1 MACFV
6 QELGL
11 LEEQSHIFFF
21 GFYPAIKCKCNAQT
35 LCCRATVGFREVY
48 TQFPVSNI
56 VTVLAS
62 VCFITPT
69 DDLLCLVK
77 VVANMGNTQKPLI
90 LKRLNLSSCF
100 PNDVISK
107 RFELGSW
114 DWSRIEDNLSQ
125 YNMLLFYL
133 LSSKNFIAFFEKQL
147 VKNHV
152 LEDESGKKRGKPP
165 DERHSLPKYLQILLA
180 QEIICISRPI
190 PAFQLKAFR
199 NGGNLKT
206 KNPLKPVKNEGFF
219 RIFHVFNYTSCGQ
232 KIVLVDNKIHVGK
245 NRHYFANKKLAAHIS
260 KPNSGPMAKGPRVT
274 FAIDGRVGELEHTK
288 CQHWNDGNRSPNSKE
303 IVMILHPY
311 RASKRLC
318 KN

>member
-1 MACFV
+1 
-6 QELGL
+6 
-11 LEEQSHIFFF
+11 
-21 GFYPAIKCKCNAQT
+21 
-35 LCCRATVGFREVY
+35 
-48 TQFPVSNI
+48 
-56 VTVLAS
+56 
-62 VCFITPT
+62 
-69 DDLLCLVK
+69 
-77 VVANMGNTQKPLI
+77 MGNTQKPLI

-274 FAIDGRVGELEHTK
+274 FAIDGRVKQIKMMATTKEKKYKHAIYNEHT
-288 CQHWNDGNRSPNSKE
+288 C
-303 IVMILHPY
+303 Y
-311 RASKRLC
+311 
-318 KN
+318 

>member
-1 MACFV
+1 
-6 QELGL
+6 
-11 LEEQSHIFFF
+11 
-21 GFYPAIKCKCNAQT
+21 
-35 LCCRATVGFREVY
+35 
-48 TQFPVSNI
+48 
-56 VTVLAS
+56 
-62 VCFITPT
+62 
-69 DDLLCLVK
+69 
-77 VVANMGNTQKPLI
+77 MGNTQKPLI

-199 NGGNLKT
+199 IGGNLKT

-245 NRHYFANKKLAAHIS
+245 NRHYFQ
-260 KPNSGPMAKGPRVT
+260 T
-274 FAIDGRVGELEHTK
+274 
-288 CQHWNDGNRSPNSKE
+288 
-303 IVMILHPY
+303 
-311 RASKRLC
+311 
-318 KN
+318 